1 MLPVAIA
8 IVVIAISTLLIIL
21 RFSLTTNKANL
32 NIKGKYVLITG
43 CDSGLGREAAIRL
56 DKMGV
61 CVLATCLTKEGE
73 QSLKSVTSDML
84 RTFQM
89 DVTDSQQIE
98 EAFCKVSKLLGDKS
112 GLWGLVNNAGVF
124 SFGPTEW
131 VPLAD
136 FKKAADVN
144 LWGMMDV
151 TKTFLPLVK
160 KAKGRV
166 VLVSSIA
173 GVVSPQAFSPYCI
186 TKYGV
191 EAFGD
196 SLRREM
202 RPFEVQVSVIEP
214 GATKT
219 PILNEEVMASRLKEL
234 WDNLPSDKRREYG
247 EEYLNNA
254 IQGFR
259 DWCKSGSNK
268 VSRVIDAIV
277 SPLIS
282 QFPKRRHVIGW
293 DAWQLKLSSHL
304 PEVLQD
310 LLVRDFPFKN
320 VISPSQD
327 VTECHVNGTTH

>member
-1 MLPVAIA
+1 MLLVAIA
-8 IVVIAISTLLIIL
+8 IAVVAFSTLLIIL

-32 NIKGKYVLITG
+32 NVKGKFVLITG
-43 CDSGLGREAAIRL
+43 CDSGFGRETAIKL

-73 QSLKSVTSDML
+73 QSLKSATSDKL
-84 RTFQM
+84 KTFQM
-89 DVTDSQQIE
+89 NATDSQQIE
-98 EAFCKVSKLLGDKS
+98 EVFCRVNKLLGGKS
-112 GLWGLVNNAGVF
+112 GLWGLVNNAGML
-124 SFGPTEW
+124 SIGPAEW

-136 FKKAADVN
+136 FKKVADVN
-144 LWGMMDV
+144 LWGVMDV

-166 VLVSSIA
+166 VFVGSVA

-191 EAFGD
+191 EAFAD

-202 RPFEVQVSVIEP
+202 RPFEVQVSVIQP
-214 GATKT
+214 GATQT
-219 PILNEEVMASRLKEL
+219 PMLNDELLASRLKEL
-234 WDNLPSDKRREYG
+234 WDNLPSDKRLEYG
-247 EEYLNNA
+247 EEYLKNA

-268 VSRVIDAIV
+268 VSHVIDAIV
-277 SPLIS
+277 SPLTS
-282 QFPKRRHVIGW
+282 QFPKERYVIGW

-310 LLVRDFPFKN
+310 LLVKDFPFKI
-320 VISPSQD
+320 VTPPAQD
-327 VTECHVNGTTH
+327 VPECHVNGTTH